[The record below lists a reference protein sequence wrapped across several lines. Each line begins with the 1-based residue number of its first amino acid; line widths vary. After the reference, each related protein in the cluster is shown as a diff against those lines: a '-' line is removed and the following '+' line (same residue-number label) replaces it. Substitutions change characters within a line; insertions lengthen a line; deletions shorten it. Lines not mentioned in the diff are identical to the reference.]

1 MKQVFSSRLLMGGMA
16 VAAAALLAPMAQA
29 QAQTAT
35 KSVAVTAIVDHPALD
50 AVRKGVEDELKE
62 QGWQAG
68 KNLKYQYQS
77 AQGNA
82 ATAGQIVRKFIGD
95 KVDVIV
101 AIATPSAQA
110 AAAATSS
117 VPIVFSAVTDPVAA
131 KLVKDNKAPGGNVTG
146 VSDRLPLAPQV
157 DLMLKVVPAARRVGI
172 VYSPGEVNSTIL
184 IKELKE
190 TLAQRGMALVSAAAP
205 RTVDVPGAT
214 KSLVGKVDL
223 IYSSTDNNVVS
234 AYESM
239 VRVAAEAKLPMIA
252 ADTSSIK
259 RGAVAALGM
268 NYYDMG
274 RQTGKMVVR
283 ILKGEKP
290 GSIAVEEGHTTML
303 ELNAKAAREQ
313 GATLSPALLKEG
325 KVIVP

>member
-1 MKQVFSSRLLMGGMA
+1 MKPLFSRRRIISSLALGA
-16 VAAAALLAPMAQA
+16 TVALLPLA
-29 QAQTAT
+29 QAQTAPV

-50 AVRKGVEDELKE
+50 AVRKGVEDELKA

-95 KVDVIV
+95 KADAIV

-131 KLVKDNKAPGGNVTG
+131 KLVKDLKAPGGNVTG

-157 DLMLKVVPAARRVGI
+157 DLMLKVVPTAKRVGI
-172 VYSPGEVNSTIL
+172 VYSPGEINSTIL
-184 IKELKE
+184 IKELKAV
-190 TLAQRGMALVSAAAP
+190 LAQRGMTLVSAAAP
-205 RTVDVPGAT
+205 RTVDVQAAT

-223 IYSSTDNNVVS
+223 ISSSTDNNVVS
-234 AYESM
+234 AYETM
-239 VRVAAEAKLPMIA
+239 VRVATDAKLPMIA

-290 GSIAVEEGHTTML
+290 GSIAVEEGRTTML

-313 GATLSPALLKEG
+313 GATLSAALLKEG

>member
-1 MKQVFSSRLLMGGMA
+1 MKPLFSRRRIISSLALGA
-16 VAAAALLAPMAQA
+16 TVALLPLA
-29 QAQTAT
+29 QAQTAPV
-35 KSVAVTAIVDHPALD
+35 KSVADTAIVDHPALD
-50 AVRKGVEDELKE
+50 AVRKGVEDELKA

-95 KVDVIV
+95 KADAIV

-117 VPIVFSAVTDPVAA
+117 VPIVFSAVTGPVAA
-131 KLVKDNKAPGGNVTG
+131 KLVKDLKAPGGNVTG

-157 DLMLKVVPAARRVGI
+157 DLMLKVVPTAKRVGI
-172 VYSPGEVNSTIL
+172 VYSPGEINSTIL
-184 IKELKE
+184 IKELKAV
-190 TLAQRGMALVSAAAP
+190 LAQRGMTLVSAAAP
-205 RTVDVPGAT
+205 RTVDVQAAT

-234 AYESM
+234 AYETM
-239 VRVAAEAKLPMIA
+239 VRVATDAKLPMIA

-290 GSIAVEEGHTTML
+290 GSIAVEEARTTML
-303 ELNAKAAREQ
+303 EPNAKAAREQ
-313 GATLSPALLKEG
+313 GATLSAALLKEG

>member
-1 MKQVFSSRLLMGGMA
+1 MA
-16 VAAAALLAPMAQA
+16 LGATVALLPLA
-29 QAQTAT
+29 QAQTAPV

-50 AVRKGVEDELKE
+50 AVRKGVEDELKA

-95 KVDVIV
+95 KADAIV

-131 KLVKDNKAPGGNVTG
+131 KLVKDLKAPGGNVTG

-157 DLMLKVVPAARRVGI
+157 DLMLKVVPTAKRVGI
-172 VYSPGEVNSTIL
+172 VYSPGEINSTIL
-184 IKELKE
+184 IKELKAV
-190 TLAQRGMALVSAAAP
+190 LAQRGMTLVSAAAP
-205 RTVDVPGAT
+205 RTVDVQAAT

-234 AYESM
+234 AYETM
-239 VRVAAEAKLPMIA
+239 VRVATDAKLPMIA

-290 GSIAVEEGHTTML
+290 GSIAVEEGRTTML

-313 GATLSPALLKEG
+313 GATLSAALLKEG

>member
-1 MKQVFSSRLLMGGMA
+1 MKPLFSRRRIISSLALGA
-16 VAAAALLAPMAQA
+16 TVALLPLA
-29 QAQTAT
+29 QAQTAPV
-35 KSVAVTAIVDHPALD
+35 KSVAVAAIVDHPALD
-50 AVRKGVEDELKE
+50 AVRNGVEDELKA

-95 KVDVIV
+95 KADAIV

-131 KLVKDNKAPGGNVTG
+131 KLVKDLKAPGGNVTG

-157 DLMLKVVPAARRVGI
+157 DLMLKVVPTAKRVGI
-172 VYSPGEVNSTIL
+172 VYSPGEINSTIL
-184 IKELKE
+184 IKELKAV
-190 TLAQRGMALVSAAAP
+190 LAQRGMTLVSAAAP
-205 RTVDVPGAT
+205 RTVDVQAAT

-234 AYESM
+234 AYETM
-239 VRVAAEAKLPMIA
+239 VRVATDAKLPMIA

-290 GSIAVEEGHTTML
+290 GSIAVEEGRTTML

-313 GATLSPALLKEG
+313 GATLSAALLKEG

>member
-1 MKQVFSSRLLMGGMA
+1 MKSNFSRKSIICSLAL
-16 VAAAALLAPMAQA
+16 AASAALLPLA
-29 QAQTAT
+29 QAQTVPV
-35 KSVAVTAIVDHPALD
+35 KSVGVTAIVDHPALD
-50 AVRKGVEDELKE
+50 AVRKGVEDELQA

-95 KVDVIV
+95 KVDAIV

-110 AAAATSS
+110 AAAATTS

-131 KLVKDNKAPGGNVTG
+131 KLVKDMKVPAGNVTG
-146 VSDRLPLAPQV
+146 VSDRLPLAPQI
-157 DLMLKVVPAARRVGI
+157 DLMLKVVPAAKRVGI

-184 IKELKE
+184 IKELKAA
-190 TLAQRGMALVSAAAP
+190 LAQRGMTLVSAAAP
-205 RTVDVPGAT
+205 RTVDVPAAT

-290 GSIAVEEGHTTML
+290 GSIAVEEGHVTML

-313 GATLSPALLKEG
+313 GATLSATLLKEG
-325 KVIVP
+325 KIIVP

>member
-1 MKQVFSSRLLMGGMA
+1 MKPLFSRRRIISSLALGA
-16 VAAAALLAPMAQA
+16 TVALLPLA
-29 QAQTAT
+29 QAQTAPV

-50 AVRKGVEDELKE
+50 AVRKGVEDELKA

-68 KNLKYQYQS
+68 KNLKDQYQS

-95 KVDVIV
+95 KADAIV

-131 KLVKDNKAPGGNVTG
+131 KLVKDLKAPGGNVTG

-157 DLMLKVVPAARRVGI
+157 DLMLKVVPTAKRVGI
-172 VYSPGEVNSTIL
+172 VYSPGEINSTIL
-184 IKELKE
+184 IKELKAV
-190 TLAQRGMALVSAAAP
+190 LAQRGMTLVSAAAP
-205 RTVDVPGAT
+205 RTVDVQAAT

-234 AYESM
+234 AYETM
-239 VRVAAEAKLPMIA
+239 VRVATDAKLPMIA

-290 GSIAVEEGHTTML
+290 GSIAVEEGRTTML

-313 GATLSPALLKEG
+313 GATLSAALLKEG

>member
-1 MKQVFSSRLLMGGMA
+1 MKPLFSRRRIISSLALGA
-16 VAAAALLAPMAQA
+16 TVALLPLA
-29 QAQTAT
+29 QAQTAPV

-50 AVRKGVEDELKE
+50 AVRKGVEDELKA

-95 KVDVIV
+95 KADAIV

-131 KLVKDNKAPGGNVTG
+131 KLVKDLKAPGGNVTG

-157 DLMLKVVPAARRVGI
+157 DLMLKVVPTAKRVGI
-172 VYSPGEVNSTIL
+172 VYSPGEINSTIL
-184 IKELKE
+184 IKELKAV
-190 TLAQRGMALVSAAAP
+190 LAQRGMTLVSAAAP
-205 RTVDVPGAT
+205 RTVDVQAAT

-234 AYESM
+234 AYETM
-239 VRVAAEAKLPMIA
+239 VRVATDAKLPMIA

-268 NYYDMG
+268 NYYYMG

-290 GSIAVEEGHTTML
+290 GSIAVEEGRTTML

-313 GATLSPALLKEG
+313 GATLSAALHKEG

>member
-1 MKQVFSSRLLMGGMA
+1 MKPLFSRRRIISSLALTA
-16 VAAAALLAPMAQA
+16 SVALLPLA
-29 QAQTAT
+29 QAQTAPV

-50 AVRKGVEDELKE
+50 AVRKGVEDELKA

-95 KVDVIV
+95 KADAIV

-131 KLVKDNKAPGGNVTG
+131 KLVKDLKAPGGNVTG

-157 DLMLKVVPAARRVGI
+157 DLMLKVVPTAKRVGI
-172 VYSPGEVNSTIL
+172 VYSPGEINSTIL
-184 IKELKE
+184 IKELKAV
-190 TLAQRGMALVSAAAP
+190 LAQRGMTLVSAAAP
-205 RTVDVPGAT
+205 RTVDVQAAT

-239 VRVAAEAKLPMIA
+239 VRVATDAKLPMIA

-290 GSIAVEEGHTTML
+290 GSIAVEEGRTTML

-313 GATLSPALLKEG
+313 GATLSAALLKEG

>member
-1 MKQVFSSRLLMGGMA
+1 MKPLFSRRRIISSLALTA
-16 VAAAALLAPMAQA
+16 SVALLPLA
-29 QAQTAT
+29 QAQTAPV

-50 AVRKGVEDELKE
+50 AVRKGVEDELKA

-95 KVDVIV
+95 KADAIV

-131 KLVKDNKAPGGNVTG
+131 KLVKDLKAPGGNVTG

-157 DLMLKVVPAARRVGI
+157 DLMLKVVPTAKRVGI
-172 VYSPGEVNSTIL
+172 VYSQGEINSTIL
-184 IKELKE
+184 IKELKAV
-190 TLAQRGMALVSAAAP
+190 LAQRGMTLVSAAAP
-205 RTVDVPGAT
+205 RTVDVQAAT

-234 AYESM
+234 AYETM
-239 VRVAAEAKLPMIA
+239 VRVATDAKLPMIA

-290 GSIAVEEGHTTML
+290 GSIAVEEGRTTML

-313 GATLSPALLKEG
+313 GATLSAALLKEG

>member
-1 MKQVFSSRLLMGGMA
+1 MKPLFSRRRIISSLALGA
-16 VAAAALLAPMAQA
+16 TVALLPLA
-29 QAQTAT
+29 QAQTAPV

-50 AVRKGVEDELKE
+50 AVRKGVEDELKA

-77 AQGNA
+77 AQGNS

-95 KVDVIV
+95 KADAIV

-131 KLVKDNKAPGGNVTG
+131 KLVKDLKAPGGNVTG

-157 DLMLKVVPAARRVGI
+157 DLMLKVVPTAKRVGI
-172 VYSPGEVNSTIL
+172 VYSPGEINSTIL
-184 IKELKE
+184 IKELKAV
-190 TLAQRGMALVSAAAP
+190 LAQRGMTLVSAAAP
-205 RTVDVPGAT
+205 RTVDVQAAT

-234 AYESM
+234 AYETM
-239 VRVAAEAKLPMIA
+239 VRVATDAKLPMIA

-290 GSIAVEEGHTTML
+290 GSIAVEEGRTTML

-313 GATLSPALLKEG
+313 GATLSAALLKEG

>member
-1 MKQVFSSRLLMGGMA
+1 MKPLFSRRRIVSSLALGA
-16 VAAAALLAPMAQA
+16 TVALLPLA
-29 QAQTAT
+29 QAQTAPV

-50 AVRKGVEDELKE
+50 AVRKGVEDELKA

-95 KVDVIV
+95 KADAIV

-131 KLVKDNKAPGGNVTG
+131 KLVKDLKAPGGNVTG

-157 DLMLKVVPAARRVGI
+157 DLMLKVVPTAKRVGI
-172 VYSPGEVNSTIL
+172 VYSPGEINSTIL
-184 IKELKE
+184 IKELKAV
-190 TLAQRGMALVSAAAP
+190 LAQRGMTLVSAAAP
-205 RTVDVPGAT
+205 RTVDVQAAT

-223 IYSSTDNNVVS
+223 IYTSTDNNVVS
-234 AYESM
+234 AYETM
-239 VRVAAEAKLPMIA
+239 VRVATDAKLPMIA

-290 GSIAVEEGHTTML
+290 GSIAVEEGRTTML

-313 GATLSPALLKEG
+313 GATLSAALLKEG

>member
-50 AVRKGVEDELKE
+50 AVRKGVEDELKA

-82 ATAGQIVRKFIGD
+82 ATAGQIARKFIGD
-95 KVDVIV
+95 KADVIV

-110 AAAATSS
+110 AVAATAS
-117 VPIVFSAVTDPVAA
+117 VPVVFTAVTDPVAA
-131 KLVKDNKAPGGNVTG
+131 KLVKDSKASGTNVTG
-146 VSDRLPLAPQV
+146 VSDRLPLAPQI
-157 DLMLKVVPAARRVGI
+157 DLMLKIVPGAKRVGM
-172 VYSPGEVNSTIL
+172 VYSPGEVNSTI
-184 IKELKE
+184 IVKELKE
-190 TLAQRGMALVSAAAP
+190 ALAQRGMTLHEAAAP
-205 RTVDVPGAT
+205 RTVDIPSAA
-214 KSLVGKVDL
+214 KSLIGKIDL
-223 IYSSTDNNVVS
+223 MYTTTDNNVVS

-239 VRVAAEAKLPMIA
+239 ARLAAEAKLPLVA
-252 ADTSSIK
+252 SDTGSVA
-259 RGAVAALGM
+259 RGAIAALGM

-274 RQTGKMVVR
+274 RQTGKMAAR

-290 GSIAVEEGHTTML
+290 GAMAFEVGHNTVL
-303 ELNAKAAREQ
+303 EINAKAAREQ
-313 GATLSPALLKEG
+313 GVTLSPALLKEG

>member
-1 MKQVFSSRLLMGGMA
+1 MQQTNTRRLLLGSIA
-16 VAAAALLAPMAQA
+16 AAAAALLAPVAH
-29 QAQTAT
+29 AQTQPA
-35 KSVAVTAIVDHPALD
+35 KSVAVTALVDHPALD
-50 AVRKGVEDELKE
+50 AVRKGVEDELKA
-62 QGWQAG
+62 QGWVAG

-95 KVDVIV
+95 KADAIV

-131 KLVKDNKAPGGNVTG
+131 KLVKDLKAPGGNVTG

-157 DLMLKVVPAARRVGI
+157 DLMLKVVPTAKRVGI
-172 VYSPGEVNSTIL
+172 VYSPGEINSTIL
-184 IKELKE
+184 IKELKAV
-190 TLAQRGMALVSAAAP
+190 LAQRGMTLVSAAAP
-205 RTVDVPGAT
+205 RTVDVQAAT

-234 AYESM
+234 AYETM
-239 VRVAAEAKLPMIA
+239 VRVATDAKLPMIA

-290 GSIAVEEGHTTML
+290 GSIAVEEGRTTML

-313 GATLSPALLKEG
+313 GATLSAALLKEG

>member
-1 MKQVFSSRLLMGGMA
+1 MQQTNTRRLLLGSIA
-16 VAAAALLAPMAQA
+16 AAAAALLAPVAH
-29 QAQTAT
+29 AQTQPA
-35 KSVAVTAIVDHPALD
+35 KSVAVTALVDHPALD
-50 AVRKGVEDELKE
+50 AVRKGVEDELKA
-62 QGWQAG
+62 QGWIAG

-95 KVDVIV
+95 KADAIV

-131 KLVKDNKAPGGNVTG
+131 KLVKDLKAPGGNVTG

-157 DLMLKVVPAARRVGI
+157 DLMLKVVPTAKRVGI
-172 VYSPGEVNSTIL
+172 VYSPGEINSTIL
-184 IKELKE
+184 IKELKAV
-190 TLAQRGMALVSAAAP
+190 LAQRGMTLVSAAAP
-205 RTVDVPGAT
+205 RTVDVQAAT

-234 AYESM
+234 AYETM
-239 VRVAAEAKLPMIA
+239 VRVATDAKLPMIA

-290 GSIAVEEGHTTML
+290 GSIAVEEGRTTML

-313 GATLSPALLKEG
+313 GATLSAALLKEG

>member
-1 MKQVFSSRLLMGGMA
+1 MKSNFSRKSIICSLAL
-16 VAAAALLAPMAQA
+16 AASAALLPLA
-29 QAQTAT
+29 QAQTLPA
-35 KSVAVTAIVDHPALD
+35 KSVGVTAIVDHPALD
-50 AVRKGVEDELKE
+50 AVRKGVEDELQA

-95 KVDVIV
+95 KVDAIV

-110 AAAATSS
+110 AAAATTS

-131 KLVKDNKAPGGNVTG
+131 KLVKDMKVPAGNVTG
-146 VSDRLPLAPQV
+146 VSDRLPLAPQI
-157 DLMLKVVPAARRVGI
+157 DLMLKVVPAAKRVGI

-184 IKELKE
+184 IKELKVA
-190 TLAQRGMALVSAAAP
+190 LAQRGMTLVSAAAP
-205 RTVDVPGAT
+205 RTVDVPAAT

-313 GATLSPALLKEG
+313 DATLSATLLKEG
-325 KVIVP
+325 KIIVP

>member
-1 MKQVFSSRLLMGGMA
+1 MKPLFSRRRIISSLALTA
-16 VAAAALLAPMAQA
+16 SVALLPLA
-29 QAQTAT
+29 QAQTAPV

-50 AVRKGVEDELKE
+50 AVRKGVEDELKA

-95 KVDVIV
+95 KADAIV

-131 KLVKDNKAPGGNVTG
+131 KLVKDLKAPGGNVTG

-157 DLMLKVVPAARRVGI
+157 DLMLKVVPTAKRVGI
-172 VYSPGEVNSTIL
+172 VYSPGEINSTIL
-184 IKELKE
+184 IKELKAV
-190 TLAQRGMALVSAAAP
+190 LAQRGMTLVSAAAP
-205 RTVDVPGAT
+205 RTVDVQAAT

-234 AYESM
+234 AYETM
-239 VRVAAEAKLPMIA
+239 VRVATDAKLPMIA

-290 GSIAVEEGHTTML
+290 GSIAVEEGRTTML

-313 GATLSPALLKEG
+313 GATLSAALLKEG

>member
-1 MKQVFSSRLLMGGMA
+1 MKPLFSRRRIISSLALGA
-16 VAAAALLAPMAQA
+16 TVALLPLA
-29 QAQTAT
+29 QAQTAPV

-50 AVRKGVEDELKE
+50 AVRKGVEDELKA

-95 KVDVIV
+95 KADAIV

-131 KLVKDNKAPGGNVTG
+131 KLVKDLKAPGGNVTG

-157 DLMLKVVPAARRVGI
+157 DLMLKVVPTAKRVGI
-172 VYSPGEVNSTIL
+172 VYSPGEINSTIL
-184 IKELKE
+184 IKELKAV
-190 TLAQRGMALVSAAAP
+190 LAQRGMTLVSAAAP
-205 RTVDVPGAT
+205 RTVDVQAAT

-223 IYSSTDNNVVS
+223 IYTSTDNNVVS
-234 AYESM
+234 AYETM
-239 VRVAAEAKLPMIA
+239 VRVATDAKLPMIA

-290 GSIAVEEGHTTML
+290 GSIAVEEGRTTML

-313 GATLSPALLKEG
+313 GATLSAALLKEG

>member
-1 MKQVFSSRLLMGGMA
+1 MKPLFSRRRIISSLALGA
-16 VAAAALLAPMAQA
+16 TVALLPLA
-29 QAQTAT
+29 QAQTAPV

-50 AVRKGVEDELKE
+50 AVRKGVEDELKA

-68 KNLKYQYQS
+68 KNLKYQDQS

-95 KVDVIV
+95 KADAIV

-131 KLVKDNKAPGGNVTG
+131 KLVKDLKAPGGNVTG

-157 DLMLKVVPAARRVGI
+157 DLMLKVVPTAKRVGI
-172 VYSPGEVNSTIL
+172 VYSPGEINSTIL
-184 IKELKE
+184 IKELKAV
-190 TLAQRGMALVSAAAP
+190 LAQRGMTLVSAAAP
-205 RTVDVPGAT
+205 RTVDVQAAT

-234 AYESM
+234 AYETM
-239 VRVAAEAKLPMIA
+239 VRVATDAKLPMIA

-290 GSIAVEEGHTTML
+290 GSIAVEEGRTTML

-313 GATLSPALLKEG
+313 GATLSAALLKEG

>member
-16 VAAAALLAPMAQA
+16 VAAAALLAPLA

-35 KSVAVTAIVDHPALD
+35 NSVAVTAIVDHPALD
-50 AVRKGVEDELKE
+50 AVRKGVEDELKA

-290 GSIAVEEGHTTML
+290 GGIAVEEGHTTML

>member
-1 MKQVFSSRLLMGGMA
+1 MKPLFSRRRIISSLALTA
-16 VAAAALLAPMAQA
+16 SVALLPLA
-29 QAQTAT
+29 QAQTAPV

-50 AVRKGVEDELKE
+50 AVRKGVEDELKA

-95 KVDVIV
+95 KADAIV

-117 VPIVFSAVTDPVAA
+117 VPIVVSAVTDPVAA
-131 KLVKDNKAPGGNVTG
+131 KLVKDLKAPGGNVTG

-157 DLMLKVVPAARRVGI
+157 DLMLKVVPTAKRVGI
-172 VYSPGEVNSTIL
+172 VYSPGEINSTIL
-184 IKELKE
+184 IKELKAV
-190 TLAQRGMALVSAAAP
+190 LAQRGMTLVSAAAP
-205 RTVDVPGAT
+205 RTVDVQAAT

-234 AYESM
+234 AYETM
-239 VRVAAEAKLPMIA
+239 VRVATDAKLPMIA

-290 GSIAVEEGHTTML
+290 GSIAVEEGRTTML

-313 GATLSPALLKEG
+313 GATLSAALLKEG

>member
-1 MKQVFSSRLLMGGMA
+1 MKPLFSRRRIISSLALGA
-16 VAAAALLAPMAQA
+16 TVALLPLA
-29 QAQTAT
+29 QAQTAPV

-50 AVRKGVEDELKE
+50 AVRKGVEDELKA

-95 KVDVIV
+95 KADAIV

-131 KLVKDNKAPGGNVTG
+131 KLVKDLKAPGGNVTG

-157 DLMLKVVPAARRVGI
+157 DLMLKVVPTAKRVGI
-172 VYSPGEVNSTIL
+172 VYSPGEINSTIL
-184 IKELKE
+184 IKELKAV
-190 TLAQRGMALVSAAAP
+190 LAQRGMTLVSAAAP
-205 RTVDVPGAT
+205 RTVDVQAAT

-234 AYESM
+234 AYETM
-239 VRVAAEAKLPMIA
+239 VRVATDAKQPMIA

-290 GSIAVEEGHTTML
+290 GSIAVEEGRTTML

-313 GATLSPALLKEG
+313 GATLSAALLKEG

>member
-1 MKQVFSSRLLMGGMA
+1 M
-16 VAAAALLAPMAQA
+16 
-29 QAQTAT
+29 
-35 KSVAVTAIVDHPALD
+35 AVTAIVDHPALD
-50 AVRKGVEDELKE
+50 AVRKGVEDELKA

-95 KVDVIV
+95 KADAIV

-131 KLVKDNKAPGGNVTG
+131 KLVKDLKAPGGNVTG

-157 DLMLKVVPAARRVGI
+157 DLMLKVVPTAKRVGI
-172 VYSPGEVNSTIL
+172 VYSPGEINSTIL
-184 IKELKE
+184 IKELKAV
-190 TLAQRGMALVSAAAP
+190 LAQRGMTLVSAAAP
-205 RTVDVPGAT
+205 RTVDVQAAT

-234 AYESM
+234 AYETM
-239 VRVAAEAKLPMIA
+239 VRVATDAKLPMIA

-290 GSIAVEEGHTTML
+290 GSIAVEEGRTTML

-313 GATLSPALLKEG
+313 GATLSAALLKEG

>member
-16 VAAAALLAPMAQA
+16 VAAAALLAPMA

>member
-1 MKQVFSSRLLMGGMA
+1 MKPLFSHRRIISSLALGA
-16 VAAAALLAPMAQA
+16 TVALLPLA
-29 QAQTAT
+29 QAQTAPV

-50 AVRKGVEDELKE
+50 AVRKGVEDELKA

-95 KVDVIV
+95 KADAIV

-131 KLVKDNKAPGGNVTG
+131 KLVKDLKAPGGNVTG

-157 DLMLKVVPAARRVGI
+157 DLMLKVVPTAKRVGI
-172 VYSPGEVNSTIL
+172 VYSPGEINSTIL
-184 IKELKE
+184 IKELKAV
-190 TLAQRGMALVSAAAP
+190 LAQRGMTLVSAAAP
-205 RTVDVPGAT
+205 RTVDVQAAT

-234 AYESM
+234 AYETM
-239 VRVAAEAKLPMIA
+239 VRVATDAKLPMIA

-290 GSIAVEEGHTTML
+290 GSIAVEEGRTTML

-313 GATLSPALLKEG
+313 GATLSAALLKEG

>member
-1 MKQVFSSRLLMGGMA
+1 M
-16 VAAAALLAPMAQA
+16 
-29 QAQTAT
+29 
-35 KSVAVTAIVDHPALD
+35 
-50 AVRKGVEDELKE
+50 
-62 QGWQAG
+62 
-68 KNLKYQYQS
+68 
-77 AQGNA
+77 
-82 ATAGQIVRKFIGD
+82 
-95 KVDVIV
+95 
-101 AIATPSAQA
+101 
-110 AAAATSS
+110 
-117 VPIVFSAVTDPVAA
+117 FSAVTDPVAA
-131 KLVKDNKAPGGNVTG
+131 KLVKDLKAPGGNVTG

-157 DLMLKVVPAARRVGI
+157 DLMLKVVPTAKRVGI
-172 VYSPGEVNSTIL
+172 VYSPGEINSTIL
-184 IKELKE
+184 IKELKAV
-190 TLAQRGMALVSAAAP
+190 LAQRGMTLVSAAAP
-205 RTVDVPGAT
+205 RTVDVQAAT

-234 AYESM
+234 AYETM
-239 VRVAAEAKLPMIA
+239 VRVATDAKLPMIA

-290 GSIAVEEGHTTML
+290 GSIAVEEGRTTML

-313 GATLSPALLKEG
+313 GATLSAALLKEG

>member
-1 MKQVFSSRLLMGGMA
+1 MKPLFSRRRIISSLALGA
-16 VAAAALLAPMAQA
+16 TVALLPLA
-29 QAQTAT
+29 QAQTAPV
-35 KSVAVTAIVDHPALD
+35 KSVAVAAIVDHPALD
-50 AVRKGVEDELKE
+50 AVRKGVEDELKA

-95 KVDVIV
+95 KADAIV

-131 KLVKDNKAPGGNVTG
+131 KLVKDLKAPGGNVTG

-157 DLMLKVVPAARRVGI
+157 DLMLKVVPTAKRVGI
-172 VYSPGEVNSTIL
+172 VYSPGEINSTIL
-184 IKELKE
+184 IKELKAV
-190 TLAQRGMALVSAAAP
+190 LAQRGMTLVSAAAP
-205 RTVDVPGAT
+205 RTVDVQAAT

-234 AYESM
+234 AYETM
-239 VRVAAEAKLPMIA
+239 VRVATDAKLPMIA

-290 GSIAVEEGHTTML
+290 GSIAVEEGRTTML

-313 GATLSPALLKEG
+313 GATLSAALLKEG

>member
-1 MKQVFSSRLLMGGMA
+1 
-16 VAAAALLAPMAQA
+16 
-29 QAQTAT
+29 
-35 KSVAVTAIVDHPALD
+35 VAVTAIVDHPALD
-50 AVRKGVEDELKE
+50 AVRKGVEDELKA

-95 KVDVIV
+95 KADAIV

-131 KLVKDNKAPGGNVTG
+131 KLVKDLKAPGGNVTG

-157 DLMLKVVPAARRVGI
+157 DLMLKVVPTAKRVGI
-172 VYSPGEVNSTIL
+172 VYSPGEINSTIL
-184 IKELKE
+184 IKELKAV
-190 TLAQRGMALVSAAAP
+190 LAQRGMTLVSAAAP
-205 RTVDVPGAT
+205 RTVDVQAAT

-234 AYESM
+234 AYETM
-239 VRVAAEAKLPMIA
+239 VRVATDAKLPMIA

-290 GSIAVEEGHTTML
+290 GSIAVEEGRTTML

-313 GATLSPALLKEG
+313 GATLSAALLKEG

>member
-1 MKQVFSSRLLMGGMA
+1 MKPLFSRRRITSSLALGA
-16 VAAAALLAPMAQA
+16 TVALLPLA
-29 QAQTAT
+29 QAQTAPV

-50 AVRKGVEDELKE
+50 AVRKGVEDELKA

-95 KVDVIV
+95 KADAIV

-131 KLVKDNKAPGGNVTG
+131 KLVKDLKAPGGNVTG

-157 DLMLKVVPAARRVGI
+157 DLMLKVVPTAKRVGI
-172 VYSPGEVNSTIL
+172 VYSPGEINSTIL
-184 IKELKE
+184 IKELKAV
-190 TLAQRGMALVSAAAP
+190 LAQRGMTLVSAAAP
-205 RTVDVPGAT
+205 RTVDVQAAT

-234 AYESM
+234 AYETM
-239 VRVAAEAKLPMIA
+239 VRVATDAKLPMIA

-290 GSIAVEEGHTTML
+290 GSIAVEEGRTTML

-313 GATLSPALLKEG
+313 GATLSAALLKEG